1 MFSNVASPVPRACI
15 EWVPMAR
22 PRGISRRDR
31 DSEGEES
38 AEPTTGESGPAP
50 APPTRR
56 GDTQE
61 RIRVAAADA
70 ADAAEQRAIEEI
82 LALEDAL
89 KSAKAEAGTK
99 LSELQQRLA
108 ASEERASA
116 AERDAQAA
124 HAKLNELRTTPP
136 PGESASGRITHGDHE
151 ARLAAELRLRTE
163 ELEREREENTR
174 LIEESD
180 RRLAEIEERAA
191 DAAQRVAAAEAE
203 LAQEAER
210 LRTEAER
217 VTAGAGEGAEM
228 SAEDRVA
235 ATTARIVRLA
245 WRAWIRWGA
254 PVVASLRSLIRS
266 GTSQR

>member
-1 MFSNVASPVPRACI
+1 
-15 EWVPMAR
+15 MAR

-38 AEPTTGESGPAP
+38 AEPTAGGSGPAPAP

-82 LALEDAL
+82 LALEEAL

-108 ASEERASA
+108 ESEERASA

-124 HAKLNELRTTPP
+124 HARVKELRAAPP
-136 PGESASGRITHGDHE
+136 PGESTSGRITHGNHE

-163 ELEREREENTR
+163 ELEREREEKTR

-217 VTAGAGEGAEM
+217 VIAGAGEGAEM

-266 GTSQR
+266 GTSPR

>member
-1 MFSNVASPVPRACI
+1 
-15 EWVPMAR
+15 MAR
-22 PRGISRRDR
+22 PREIIRRDR

-38 AEPTTGESGPAP
+38 AEPTAGGSGPAP
-50 APPTRR
+50 APASPTRR

-89 KSAKAEAGTK
+89 KCAKAEAGTK

-108 ASEERASA
+108 ESEERASA
-116 AERDAQAA
+116 AERAAQAA
-124 HAKLNELRTTPP
+124 HAKLKELRATPP
-136 PGESASGRITHGDHE
+136 PGESGSGPITHEDHE

-163 ELEREREENTR
+163 ELEQEREEKTR
-174 LIEESD
+174 LIEKTD
-180 RRLAEIEERAA
+180 RQLAEIEERAA
-191 DAAQRVAAAEAE
+191 DAAQRVAAAEAD

-217 VTAGAGEGAEM
+217 AIAGAGGRDET
-228 SAEDRVA
+228 SAEERTAAVA
-235 ATTARIVRLA
+235 ARIVHLA
-245 WRAWIRWGA
+245 WVAWRRWGA
-254 PVVASLRSLIRS
+254 PLLGSIRSLIRS
-266 GTSQR
+266 GTAQR